1 MATGEGRGRG
11 TRGRHRGPGVSSPA
25 VPESGPFQEPSE
37 CERGISQCPR
47 CAPVNYRS
55 SAGGN
60 PRFAACWPETQAAL
74 DLHLE
79 RGADLGT
86 DSSPLGLAPARLA
99 GVRSAGSARN
109 PPSFIGKLG
118 TRGEGARSRLGPTH
132 RGPCDHSLL
141 FAPPATSR
149 RRPREPPAAGQPGG
163 SQGRALV
170 EAPVTDTRTGLLTA
184 PPPPAIRSQCGVSPP
199 SPTVTQVY
207 PPPGTRRGGAQ
218 GRGRCPEPAAGSERN
233 RLRGHEQPLASQHP
247 VRADRG
253 RAGPARGG
261 RRPVCVAWAPAGEL
275 GASGSVGGREKAPV
289 CSHRPLKKRASPAG
303 ASGAHTTTGPA
314 VLGRCHRQTRRHTAR
329 NHPHNGLTYRL
340 CSCRHLPGRRR
351 PRSQTH
357 TGGGVGV
364 RGGSVPPGA
373 AGTVP
378 TS

>member
-184 PPPPAIRSQCGVSPP
+184 PPAPRYQKPVRSLTPFPDCHSGLP
-199 SPTVTQVY
+199 S
-207 PPPGTRRGGAQ
+207 TRDAERGGPGQ
-218 GRGRCPEPAAGSERN
+218 G
-233 RLRGHEQPLASQHP
+233 PLS
-247 VRADRG
+247 
-253 RAGPARGG
+253 
-261 RRPVCVAWAPAGEL
+261 
-275 GASGSVGGREKAPV
+275 
-289 CSHRPLKKRASPAG
+289 RAS
-303 ASGAHTTTGPA
+303 
-314 VLGRCHRQTRRHTAR
+314 RR
-329 NHPHNGLTYRL
+329 
-340 CSCRHLPGRRR
+340 
-351 PRSQTH
+351 
-357 TGGGVGV
+357 V
-364 RGGSVPPGA
+364 
-373 AGTVP
+373 
-378 TS
+378 